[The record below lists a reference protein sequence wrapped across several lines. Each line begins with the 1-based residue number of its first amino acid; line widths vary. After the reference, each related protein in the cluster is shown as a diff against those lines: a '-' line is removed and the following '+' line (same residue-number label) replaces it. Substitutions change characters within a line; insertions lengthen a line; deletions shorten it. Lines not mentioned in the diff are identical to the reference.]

1 MSTINNGMSI
11 LLVGINHKTAP
22 VEVRELLAFSDQ
34 ACSEGLRKLV
44 DGEIVREGLIVSTC
58 NRVEILS
65 AMASDHLDEGSQ
77 RIAEFLDEVRNLP
90 PGFLSKH
97 LYSHTNEDA
106 IRHVFRVASS
116 LDSMVVGEPQVL
128 GQVRH
133 AYSLAVEAGTAGRV
147 LNRLV
152 HHTFRV
158 AKRIRTETGIAA
170 NAVSISYMAVELG
183 KKIFDSL
190 KGRVVML
197 IGAGEM
203 AELSA
208 RHLVNAGASRV
219 LIANRTEE
227 TARRLAQTFNG
238 VPVPLER
245 LSESLA
251 EADVVIC
258 STNAPDY
265 IVTEPMMRGAVEQK
279 RNRPT
284 CVIDISVPRNV
295 DPNVGN
301 VNNVFVFDIDDL
313 ESVISSNIRER
324 EREADRAELIVQSE
338 VMQFQQSLRAMDIGP
353 TIGAL
358 RQKLQE
364 LARAEM
370 ARQRK
375 RLGTLTPEQ
384 EAAIESLLMS
394 TVNKISHPVLNQMK
408 RSYEVSDGDTVQ
420 ALRDIFGL
428 EE

>member
-1 MSTINNGMSI
+1 MSI
-11 LLVGINHKTAP
+11 VLVGVNHKTAP
-22 VEVRELLAFSDQ
+22 VEVRELLAFSDE
-34 ACSEGLRKLV
+34 ASADGLRNLV
-44 DGEIVREGLIVSTC
+44 DGEIIREALIVSTC
-58 NRVEILS
+58 NRVEILG
-65 AMASDHLDEGSQ
+65 AIGTDQVGLGSE
-77 RIAEFLDEVRNLP
+77 RITQFLDSARGLP
-90 PGFLSKH
+90 PGFIDEH
-97 LYSHTNEDA
+97 LYSHTDDQA
-106 IRHVFRVASS
+106 VRHIFRVASS
-116 LDSMVVGEPQVL
+116 LDSMVLGEPQVL
-128 GQVRH
+128 GQVRR
-133 AYSLAVEAGTAGRV
+133 AYAVAVEAGTAGRV

-183 KKIFDSL
+183 KKIFSSL
-190 KGRVVML
+190 KGHTVLL

-208 RHLVNAGASRV
+208 RHLVNAGVTRV

-227 TARRLAQTFNG
+227 AARRLASEFG
-238 VPVPLER
+238 GEAVPFDQ
-245 LSESLA
+245 LA
-251 EADVVIC
+251 DFIPEADVVIC
-258 STNAPDY
+258 STGAPDY
-265 IVTEPMMRGAVEQK
+265 VVTEPLTRQVRERR

-284 CVIDISVPRNV
+284 CFIDISVPRNI
-295 DPNVGN
+295 DPAVGKLP
-301 VNNVFVFDIDDL
+301 NVFVFDIDDL

-324 EREADRAELIVQSE
+324 EREAERAELIVQSE

-370 ARQRK
+370 DRHRN
-375 RLGTLTPEQ
+375 RLGNLTPEQ
-384 EAAIESLLMS
+384 AKAVEALLMS
-394 TVNKISHPVLNQMK
+394 TVNKISHPVLNQMR
-408 RSYEVSDGDTVQ
+408 RSYETSDSDTVQ

>member
-1 MSTINNGMSI
+1 MAIV
-11 LLVGINHKTAP
+11 LVGVNHKTAP
-22 VEVRELLAFSDQ
+22 VEVRERLAFSDE
-34 ACSEGLRKLV
+34 ASAEALRTLV
-44 DGEIVREGLIVSTC
+44 DGELIREGLIVSTC
-58 NRVEILS
+58 NRVEILT
-65 AMASDHLDEGSQ
+65 ATTADQLQQGAQ
-77 RIAEFLDEVRNLP
+77 RVTDFLDSARSLP
-90 PGFLSKH
+90 AGFITKH
-97 LYSHTNEDA
+97 LYSHTDDQA
-106 IRHVFRVASS
+106 VRHLFRVASS
-116 LDSMVVGEPQVL
+116 LDSMVLGEPQVL
-128 GQVRH
+128 GQVRR

-183 KKIFDSL
+183 KKIFNSL
-190 KGRVVML
+190 KGHTVML

-227 TARRLAQTFNG
+227 AARRLANEFGGEVIPFEQ
-238 VPVPLER
+238 
-245 LSESLA
+245 LA
-251 EADVVIC
+251 EFLPEADVVIC
-258 STNAPDY
+258 STGSPEY
-265 IVTEPMMRGAVEQK
+265 VVTEPLTRQVRERR

-284 CVIDISVPRNV
+284 CFIDISVPRNI
-295 DPNVGN
+295 DPAVGKLP
-301 VNNVFVFDIDDL
+301 NVFVFDIDDL

-324 EREADRAELIVQSE
+324 EREAERAELIVQSE
-338 VMQFQQSLRAMDIGP
+338 VMQFQQTLRAMDIGP

-370 ARQRK
+370 ERQRN
-375 RLGTLTPEQ
+375 RLGSLTPEQ
-384 EAAIESLLMS
+384 ETAIEALLMA
-394 TVNKISHPVLNQMK
+394 TVNKISHPVLNQLR
-408 RSYEVSDGDTVQ
+408 RSYETSDSDAVQ